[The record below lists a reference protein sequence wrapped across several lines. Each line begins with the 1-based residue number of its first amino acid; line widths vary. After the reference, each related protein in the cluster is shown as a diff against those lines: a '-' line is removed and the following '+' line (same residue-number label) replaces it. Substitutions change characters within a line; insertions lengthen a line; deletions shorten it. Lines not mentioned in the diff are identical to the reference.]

1 MWQLLAPY
9 VHILV
14 EPTAQTWH
22 IYMQK
27 IRCTLTMQFIVAM
40 YVLLGVN
47 IINLRMNF
55 NIHVPFFLFLFFS
68 ACRVTLEGKIIR
80 ET

>member
-1 MWQLLAPY
+1 MEFKHRLISNSEKGYISGTYKVCLFSFVVTAGFADPGIVWQLLPPY

-27 IRCTLTMQFIVAM
+27 IRCTLTI
-40 YVLLGVN
+40 
-47 IINLRMNF
+47 
-55 NIHVPFFLFLFFS
+55 
-68 ACRVTLEGKIIR
+68 
-80 ET
+80 